1 MPLTS
6 AGAACTRRCRGG
18 PFLVG
23 VARYWL
29 AVVVAEGISN
39 GLHMRW

>member
-6 AGAACTRRCRGG
+6 AGAACTRSG